1 MSQCRECG
9 ATLPE
14 DSRYCLQ
21 CGTENNPSAA
31 NAEPQKELDFL
42 KPAIAGGLAL
52 AILSSIPI
60 ISAGNVL
67 CCLWVQAG
75 GGLAAWLLN
84 KQRPGGLTYSDGA
97 FGGVFSGLIGAI
109 VATLISIPIQMLM
122 FTPERVAEIQAQLE
136 QTPMQSE
143 VREFILWFISPGFD
157 LTRLMFTAIDLY
169 DRVWIVLD
177 DRRDHNNSDTL
188 PKEAGLAR
196 EEDYAALNRVV

>member
-21 CGTENNPSAA
+21 CGTENKPSAA
-31 NAEPQKELDFL
+31 SAQPQKELDFL

-60 ISAGNVL
+60 ISAANFL
-67 CCLWVQAG
+67 CCLWGQAG

-97 FGGVFSGLIGAI
+97 FGGVFSGLIGAF
-109 VATLISIPIQMLM
+109 VATLISIPIQMLL
-122 FTPERVAEIQAQLE
+122 FTPERVAEIQARFE
-136 QTPMQSE
+136 QMPPE
-143 VREFILWFISPGFD
+143 AREIIMRFISPGFD
-157 LTRLMFTAIDLY
+157 LTRVIITLLFSMIAFGLFSMIGGIITTAILS
-169 DRVWIVLD
+169 RRKLD
-177 DRRDHNNSDTL
+177 
-188 PKEAGLAR
+188 
-196 EEDYAALNRVV
+196 

>member
-9 ATLPE
+9 ATLPV

-21 CGTENNPSAA
+21 CGTENKPSAA
-31 NAEPQKELDFL
+31 NAQPQKELDFL

-60 ISAGNVL
+60 ISLGNVL
-67 CCLWVQAG
+67 CCLWGQAG

-122 FTPERVAEIQAQLE
+122 FTPERVAEIQARFE
-136 QTPMQSE
+136 QAPMQPE
-143 VREFILWFISPGFD
+143 VREMIMRFLSPGFD
-157 LTRLMFTAIDLY
+157 LTRVIILLLFYMIAFGLFSMIGGIITTAILS
-169 DRVWIVLD
+169 
-177 DRRDHNNSDTL
+177 RRKRD
-188 PKEAGLAR
+188 
-196 EEDYAALNRVV
+196 